1 MLNAR
6 AYYGERGPSVYM
18 CFFLQVAS
26 TRHTAMPEGG
36 QAERVR
42 EMLHREATLQVQ
54 GSRMGKLPPGTTPP
68 GQLQQHTPGGSGGR
82 QGGRGG
88 RRGTPNSGG
97 VARIGFVNSMEGN
110 SHHICCWNVHSL
122 VLLAATWLLLWQRY
136 RCPHTRT
143 SRCAS

>member
-1 MLNAR
+1 
-6 AYYGERGPSVYM
+6 M

-42 EMLHREATLQVQ
+42 EMLRREVTLQVQ

-97 VARIGFVNSMEGN
+97 VALIGFVNSLVGN
-110 SHHICCWNVHSL
+110 GHHICCWNADSL
-122 VLLAATWLLLWQRY
+122 VLLAVTWPLMWQRY
-136 RCPHTRT
+136 
-143 SRCAS
+143 